1 MHSPIT
7 ISPTHGAVT
16 SRTRPLRVVAC
27 GAAGDGKSTLIGRV
41 LFDLGQAP
49 ANLTTAREGDSSES
63 EAAGKKGDLATL
75 VEGLEPERRQDVAG
89 DAIWRRFSTERRD
102 FVIADAAG
110 GEKHIRDLAIGAE
123 TADVAILVIDARKGV
138 LEQSLR
144 HLAIVSMLGVRHI
157 VLAVNKMD
165 LVDYSEAVFNTVV
178 ADFAS
183 HSSGMGF
190 HTFAAIPMSARF
202 GVDVA
207 APSTLMAWRHGPCLL
222 DYLETVDVADN
233 AAEAPLRFP
242 IESVDSSDAGPRGV
256 SGAVMSGRVKVGDEI
271 CIADTGL
278 TVHVARVVTAEGDV
292 ESAEANDT
300 ATLVFAEDVAAAPG
314 DMICHV
320 ADRPA
325 VVEQF
330 AANLLWLGAEPLLAG
345 RSYLIEINGREVPGS
360 VTEIK
365 HRLDAGNQQK
375 LAAKTLRI
383 NDIGF
388 CNIAAARAISI
399 DSFEHFRKTGAFMLR
414 DRATNA
420 MAAIGTIA
428 FPLRRASNVHLQ
440 PMSVTKE
447 VRAGLK
453 SQKPAVLWFTGLSGS
468 GKSTV
473 ANLVE
478 IKLTATRAHTI
489 ALDGDNLRHGLN
501 RDLGFTDADRVE
513 NIRRVGEVSKL
524 MADAGLIVLCS
535 FISPFEA
542 ERRMIRELLGPGE
555 FIEVFVDTPLGI
567 CMQRDRK
574 GLYKR
579 ALAGEI
585 KNFTGID
592 QPYERPDNAEIVL
605 TPDDGT
611 PDDMAERIIGY
622 MRENGIVASV

>member
-1 MHSPIT
+1 MNIPKMILSGRGGEVSAPA
-7 ISPTHGAVT
+7 PA
-16 SRTRPLRVVAC
+16 LRLLAC
-27 GAAGDGKSTLIGRV
+27 GAAGAGKRTLIGRV
-41 LFDLGQAP
+41 LQACGAAPHDQLAGQAGNSHRF
-49 ANLTTAREGDSSES
+49 AT
-63 EAAGKKGDLATL
+63 KKRSFL
-75 VEGLEPERRQDVAG
+75 
-89 DAIWRRFSTERRD
+89 
-102 FVIADAAG
+102 IADAPGDEPYA
-110 GEKHIRDLAIGAE
+110 KAVAMAAANCDLAI
-123 TADVAILVIDARKGV
+123 LLIDARTGLV
-138 LEQSLR
+138 EQTLR
-144 HLAIVSMLGVRHI
+144 HLAVVSMLGLRHV

-165 LVDYSEAVFNTVV
+165 LVDYSETVFNAVV
-178 ADFAS
+178 ADFTHHA
-183 HSSGMGF
+183 SGMGF
-190 HTFAAIPMSARF
+190 RTLAAIPMSALS
-202 GVDVA
+202 GVNVA
-207 APSTLMAWRHGPCLL
+207 SPSTLMPWRHGPCLL
-222 DYLETVDVADN
+222 DYLETVEIVDD

-242 IESVDSSDAGPRGV
+242 IEGVEPSDPDIRGF
-256 SGAVMSGRVKVGDEI
+256 SGMVMSGRVTVGDEI
-271 CIADTGL
+271 CVADSGKTA
-278 TVHVARVVTAEGDV
+278 HVARILGAQGDIDNA
-292 ESAEANDT
+292 SAHDAV
-300 ATLVFAEDVAAAPG
+300 TLVFDEKVEASRG

-330 AANLLWLGAEPLLAG
+330 AAHLLWMGEEKLLPG
-345 RSYLIEINGREVPGS
+345 RSYLIVLNGRTVATS

-365 HRLDAGNQQK
+365 YRLNVENHQQM
-375 LAAKTLRI
+375 AAKTLQA
-383 NDIGF
+383 NEIGF
-388 CNIAAARAISI
+388 CNFAAAQPLPI
-399 DSFEHFRKTGAFMLR
+399 DPFEHFRKTGAFRLL

-420 MAAIGTIA
+420 TVAIGTIA

-453 SQKPAVLWFTGLSGS
+453 GQKPTVLWFTGLSGS

-478 IKLTATRAHTI
+478 TRLAGQSAHTI

-542 ERRMIRELLGPGE
+542 ERRTVRELLGPGE
-555 FIEVFVDTPLGI
+555 FVEIFVDTPLETCI
-567 CMQRDRK
+567 LRDRK

-585 KNFTGID
+585 KNFTGVT

-605 TPDDGT
+605 TLDDG
-611 PDDMAERIIGY
+611 PAEAMADRIVEY
-622 MRENGIVASV
+622 LRVNGIVASA

>member
-1 MHSPIT
+1 MNVPKMTVSGRGGEVSAQAP
-7 ISPTHGAVT
+7 A
-16 SRTRPLRVVAC
+16 LRLLAC
-27 GAAGDGKSTLIGRV
+27 GAVGAGKSALAGRLLQDRGVAPAERIAGDQG
-41 LFDLGQAP
+41 
-49 ANLTTAREGDSSES
+49 
-63 EAAGKKGDLATL
+63 EAAFR
-75 VEGLEPERRQDVAG
+75 P
-89 DAIWRRFSTERRD
+89 FSTERRS
-102 FVIADAAG
+102 FLIADAPG
-110 GEKHIRDLAIGAE
+110 GHRQLRELASAAANSDL
-123 TADVAILVIDARKGV
+123 AILVIDARTGLV
-138 LEQSLR
+138 EQALS
-144 HLAIVSMLGVRHI
+144 HLAVVAMLGVRHV

-178 ADFAS
+178 ADFTDHA
-183 HSSGMGF
+183 SGMGF
-190 HTFAAIPMSARF
+190 RTLAAIPMSAPS

-207 APSTLMAWRHGPCLL
+207 SPSTLMPWRHGPSLL
-222 DYLETVDVADN
+222 DYLETVEIADD

-242 IESVDSSDAGPRGV
+242 IDDVDSSNPDRRGF
-256 SGAVMSGRVKVGDEI
+256 SGVVTSGRVKVGDEI
-271 CIADTGL
+271 CVADSGKTA
-278 TVHVARVVTAEGDV
+278 HVARIRRAQGDV
-292 ESAEANDT
+292 DSARAHEA
-300 ATLVFAEDVAAAPG
+300 ATLVFDATVEASRG

-330 AANLLWLGAEPLLAG
+330 AAHLLWMGEEKLLPG
-345 RSYLIEINGREVPGS
+345 RPYLIVLNGKTAPAS

-365 HRLDAGNQQK
+365 YRLNVENHQQM
-375 LAAKTLRI
+375 AAKTLQAD
-383 NDIGF
+383 DIGF
-388 CNIAAARAISI
+388 CNLAAAQPLSI
-399 DSFEHFRKTGAFMLR
+399 DPFEHFRKTGSFQLL

-420 MAAIGTIA
+420 LVAIGTIA

-440 PMSVTKE
+440 AMSVTKE

-453 SQKPAVLWFTGLSGS
+453 GQKPAVLWFTGLSGS
-468 GKSTV
+468 GKSTI

-478 IKLTATRAHTI
+478 VRLAGQNAHTI

-542 ERRMIRELLGPGE
+542 ERRMVRELLGPGE
-555 FIEVFVDTPLGI
+555 FVEIFCDTPLETCI
-567 CMQRDRK
+567 QRDRK

-585 KNFTGID
+585 KNFTGVT

-605 TPDDGT
+605 TLDDGSAEA
-611 PDDMAERIIGY
+611 MADRIVEY
-622 MRENGIVASV
+622 LCASGIVASA